1 MMTYIKIVWSQKYRI
16 KPTAKYSSVNIYY
29 FIFTKLKQN
38 CFSQNYPKGNIPVTM
53 ERTTKYMQHTVM
65 IDKSGKESKSSV
77 MYMCKHIYVNGE
89 FITCKYTYVG
99 RVYYIPSKTP
109 ITV

>member
-1 MMTYIKIVWSQKYRI
+1 M
-16 KPTAKYSSVNIYY
+16 
-29 FIFTKLKQN
+29 QN

-53 ERTTKYMQHTVM
+53 ERTKKYKQNRVM
-65 IDKSGKESKSSV
+65 IDKSGRESKCSG
-77 MYMCKHIYVNGE
+77 MCVCKRIYVNGV

-99 RVYYIPSKTP
+99 RIYYIPNKTP